1 MYHINKHIQIR
12 THMEECWDTIY
23 LDFRKIPLDV
33 MDKTDRHWQQLNL
46 VTQESWVQMDVQDGS
61 VSTKKECSGT
71 PRSLDIPIC
80 SRRSLGHSF
89 FFIKDSDEAQ

>member
-12 THMEECWDTIY
+12 AHMEECWDTIY

-33 MDKTDRHWQQLNL
+33 MDKSDGHWQQLNL

-61 VSTKKECSGT
+61 VSMKKECSGIS
-71 PRSLDIPIC
+71 RSLDIPIC

-89 FFIKDSDEAQ
+89 FYKRPR